1 MRLIKKLL
9 LYSLATHCLE
19 HRTHQL
25 TWKKNGETN
34 SFVIRNPMQQGI
46 LDLFGHAISGGNS
59 KPKRMIHSSVP
70 ELTVRRRQCD
80 KTPNIVRWNRG
91 EYADPDPLYP
101 VV

>member
-34 SFVIRNPMQQGI
+34 SFVIRNPMQQGM

-80 KTPNIVRWNRG
+80 K
-91 EYADPDPLYP
+91 
-101 VV
+101 